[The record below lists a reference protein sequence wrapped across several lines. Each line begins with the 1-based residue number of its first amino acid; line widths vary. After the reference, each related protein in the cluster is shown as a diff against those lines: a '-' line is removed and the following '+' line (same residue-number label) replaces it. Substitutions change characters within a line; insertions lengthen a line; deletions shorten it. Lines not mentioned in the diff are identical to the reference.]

1 MATYTGTQW
10 IELIV
15 LGGLAGALGQGARC
29 IIGLKKLGD
38 QATAEGKTREEL
50 FDAARLVTSFLI
62 GFVAGAFAAIF
73 ASPDLAK
80 IQIEQFLAFASAGY
94 AGADAIE
101 AVISRIEPNSA
112 AKDSTGTDSSKSD
125 YLG

>member
-1 MATYTGTQW
+1 MAVYTGNEW
-10 IELIV
+10 IELII

-38 QATAEGKTREEL
+38 QVATEGKTRDEL
-50 FDAARLVTSFLI
+50 FDAARLITSFMI
-62 GFVAGAFAAIF
+62 GFVAGAFTAIF

-80 IQIEQFLAFASAGY
+80 IQAEQFLAFATAGY

-101 AVISRIEPNSA
+101 ALISRINS
-112 AKDSTGTDSSKSD
+112 SGTAENGSNADSSKSE

>member
-1 MATYTGTQW
+1 MYTGSEW
-10 IELIV
+10 IELIF

-29 IIGLKKLGD
+29 IVGLKKLGD
-38 QATAEGKTREEL
+38 QAAAEGKTRDEL
-50 FDAARLVTSFLI
+50 FDTARLITSFII
-62 GFVAGAFAAIF
+62 GFVAGAFTAIF

-80 IQIEQFLAFASAGY
+80 IQIEQFLTFAIAGY

-101 AVISRIEPNSA
+101 AVISRL
-112 AKDSTGTDSSKSD
+112 DSSSSVGNESSAVSNKSD